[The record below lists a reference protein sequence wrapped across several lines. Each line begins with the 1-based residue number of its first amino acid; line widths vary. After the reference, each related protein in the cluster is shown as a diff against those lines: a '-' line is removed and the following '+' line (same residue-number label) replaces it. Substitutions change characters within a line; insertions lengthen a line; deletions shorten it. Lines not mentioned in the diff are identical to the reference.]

1 MEWGSAMIGETDIN
15 AIFNSHRLTRKA
27 VDPVAIAL
35 ANLSFSYPDKPNVL
49 HDLHLDIHQG
59 ERVGIVGYNGCGK
72 TTLFMLICGVLT
84 PSAGSVALLGEPVA
98 PGQFRPD
105 IGLVFQN
112 PDDQL
117 FSATVWED
125 VAFAP
130 ENMGLSPEE
139 VEARVRSAMQLTGTE
154 ALHQR
159 PPHHLSGGEKRMVA
173 IAGVLAM
180 LPQVMIYDE
189 PTANLDLRARRR
201 LIRFLQSSPQTFLT
215 SSHDLEFILEVCDRV
230 IVLNEGRIAADG
242 DPAQVMRDRFLM
254 EASGLEVPHSLTHTH
269 RSEP

>member
-1 MEWGSAMIGETDIN
+1 MVLESV
-15 AIFNSHRLTRKA
+15 A
-27 VDPVAIAL
+27 VSPSVKTIEISGL
-35 ANLSFSYPDKPNVL
+35 CFSYPDKPDVL
-49 HDLHLDIHQG
+49 REVNLVVNPGDRL
-59 ERVGIVGYNGCGK
+59 GILGYNGCGK

-84 PSAGSVALLGEPVA
+84 PTAGDVFLMGQPVK

-130 ENMGLSPEE
+130 ENMGFSPEE
-139 VEARVRSAMQLTGTE
+139 VEIRVQEALTLTGTT
-154 ALHQR
+154 ALSQR

-180 LPQVMIYDE
+180 HPEIVIYDE
-189 PTANLDLRARRR
+189 PTANLDIRSRRR
-201 LIRFLQSSPQTFLT
+201 LIQFLHESQQTFLT
-215 SSHDLEFILEVCDRV
+215 SSHDLEFVLEVCDRV
-230 IVLNEGRIAADG
+230 VVLNEGRIVADG
-242 DPAQVMRDRFLM
+242 RPRQVMGDRALM
-254 EASGLEVPHSLTHTH
+254 EASGLEVPHSLTHPH
-269 RSEP
+269 